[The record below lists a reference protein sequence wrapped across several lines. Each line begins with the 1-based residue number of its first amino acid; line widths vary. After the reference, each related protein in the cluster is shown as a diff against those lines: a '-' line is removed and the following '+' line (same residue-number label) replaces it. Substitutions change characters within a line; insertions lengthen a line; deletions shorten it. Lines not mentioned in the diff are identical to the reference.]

1 MNTGFYLAAFAAL
14 ALAAQP
20 AAAESAGG
28 NSVLAFQERHAS
40 EMRATVGI
48 TIPFGG
54 QRNQAAS
61 QPRLN
66 IGFDHRAERHDTL
79 LSVNPVRN
87 FEEPEWRRTSFAL
100 TLERT
105 PRVMLNGVQMAQFN
119 SSLHADETDEESESD
134 ADGGPST
141 ALIVGGVLVGG
152 LLALAV
158 AGTADLV
165 DAVEDLGDPD

>member
-61 QPRLN
+61 QPRLDL
-66 IGFDHRAERHDTL
+66 GFDHRTEPHDTL
-79 LSVNPVRN
+79 LPLNPVRN
-87 FEEPEWRRTSFAL
+87 FEQPEWRGTSFAV
-100 TLERT
+100 TFERA
-105 PRVMLNGVQMAQFN
+105 PRLMLNGAQFAQFN
-119 SSLHADETDEESESD
+119 TRLNADETEEEGGTD
-134 ADGGPST
+134 ADSGPNT
-141 ALIVGGVLVGG
+141 ALILGGVLVGG
-152 LLALAV
+152 ILAISV

-165 DAVEDLGDPD
+165 DAVEDLSDPD